1 MRDYWNGHILR
12 QRQLLEHHAR
22 HKAQPGPPLTR
33 DKTDKVERRLR
44 EDTGRWK
51 KLKDNRQIWP
61 PTDSSTQPQDSR
73 NLCDSRGGKPLW
85 GVHCTVN
92 ELLRRTWSD
101 AKWSDLLGQLYSG
114 MLCYIPDTP
123 LSLTERLAEGSSL
136 GICLSLKKIKL
147 GYNLKPCSSS
157 DGGVMSAE
165 SMSMMVLKGRRS
177 SLFQVQKKKKK
188 GKMREA
194 KEAEQWGKIMTAHWC
209 WETWS
214 ETKQR
219 QM

>member
-1 MRDYWNGHILR
+1 
-12 QRQLLEHHAR
+12 
-22 HKAQPGPPLTR
+22 
-33 DKTDKVERRLR
+33 
-44 EDTGRWK
+44 
-51 KLKDNRQIWP
+51 
-61 PTDSSTQPQDSR
+61 
-73 NLCDSRGGKPLW
+73 
-85 GVHCTVN
+85 
-92 ELLRRTWSD
+92 
-101 AKWSDLLGQLYSG
+101 

-194 KEAEQWGKIMTAHWC
+194 KEAEQ
-209 WETWS
+209 
-214 ETKQR
+214 
-219 QM
+219 